1 MARFIARVELLGI
14 GSNEDAV
21 ALYEELHNHMRGA
34 RFEPFHSS
42 PSLRNQ
48 LPWPDG
54 HYIGEFDAT
63 LTEARAAVDE
73 AVKRIRKNAH
83 VFVVQQAPNAR
94 ARRIDPSIKPTSS

>member
-21 ALYEELHNHMRGA
+21 AVYEELHNHMRGA

-48 LPWPDG
+48 LPQPEG
-54 HYIGEFDAT
+54 HYIGEFDAS

-73 AVKRIRKNAH
+73 AVKRTRKRAH

-94 ARRIDPSIKPTSS
+94 VRLIDASSRPTSS